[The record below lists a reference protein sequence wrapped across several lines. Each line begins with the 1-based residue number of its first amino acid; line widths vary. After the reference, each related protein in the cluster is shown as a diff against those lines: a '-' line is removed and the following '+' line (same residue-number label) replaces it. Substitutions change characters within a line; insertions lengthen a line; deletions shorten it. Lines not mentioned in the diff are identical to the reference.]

1 MRLRVSIDGSPA
13 FLDIEGPFT
22 VTPIYVKQDEA
33 AAIRDRIPPVPK
45 EFKHSPLY
53 MGKDTKVV
61 PAPKPKPRF
70 RRVRKTCP
78 VCERGYNAIPRSLYC
93 SDVCRHRAYEAQGG
107 SKKAREWALRI
118 HAGANGVEVQ
128 TSDQ

>member
-22 VTPIYVKQDEA
+22 VTPIYVAKSAPDKDILDKMYPE
-33 AAIRDRIPPVPK
+33 RIPPVPK
-45 EFKHSPLY
+45 AVKHA
-53 MGKDTKVV
+53 K
-61 PAPKPKPRF
+61 APSPRF
-70 RRVRKTCP
+70 KRVRKTCP
-78 VCERGYNAIPRSLYC
+78 VCERGYLAIPRSLYC

-118 HAGANGVEVQ
+118 HAGATGVEVEAE
-128 TSDQ
+128 